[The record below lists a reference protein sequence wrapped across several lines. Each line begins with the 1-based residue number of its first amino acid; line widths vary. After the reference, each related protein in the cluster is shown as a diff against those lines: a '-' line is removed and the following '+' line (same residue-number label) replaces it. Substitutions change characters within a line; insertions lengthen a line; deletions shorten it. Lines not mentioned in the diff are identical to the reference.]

1 MNLVLGA
8 GGSIHGWCASRSVS
22 TNVRKLAIDIEN
34 PVRYSFYGYFVVK
47 RIDLRMDFAFENP
60 QLAL

>member
-47 RIDLRMDFAFENP
+47 RTALRMDFA
-60 QLAL
+60 L